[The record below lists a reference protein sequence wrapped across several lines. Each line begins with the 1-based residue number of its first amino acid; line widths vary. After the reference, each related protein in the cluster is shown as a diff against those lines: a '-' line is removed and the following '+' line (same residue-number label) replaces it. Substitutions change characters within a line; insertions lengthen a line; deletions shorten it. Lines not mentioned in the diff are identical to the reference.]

1 MWQVRVRACSGV
13 CFDRPSSQNEQ
24 VSGNKRSMMR
34 QFQYHIGHCEIAM
47 DTSMTS
53 PLSTRITNK
62 GRHWFAQSTWLW
74 RFALNSLNFYCSPAH
89 FLLEDLVQDPRGR
102 SLEYA
107 RYRPRNWGGS
117 AGSLAEF
124 FSRRTSLL
132 LLLRSP
138 RTQGVRRGAV
148 GPTVRL
154 TLEP

>member
-1 MWQVRVRACSGV
+1 MWQVRVRAYSGV
-13 CFDRPSSQNEQ
+13 CFDRPSSQNKQ

-74 RFALNSLNFYCSPAH
+74 RFALNSLSFYCSPAH
-89 FLLEDLVQDPRGR
+89 FLLE
-102 SLEYA
+102 
-107 RYRPRNWGGS
+107 RPRS
-117 AGSLAEF
+117 SRAELGIRTLPATKLGRVRRQSCGF